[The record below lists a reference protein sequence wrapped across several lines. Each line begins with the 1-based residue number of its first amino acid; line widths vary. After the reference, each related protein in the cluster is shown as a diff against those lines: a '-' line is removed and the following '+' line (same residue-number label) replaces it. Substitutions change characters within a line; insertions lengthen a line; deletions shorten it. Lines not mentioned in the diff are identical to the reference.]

1 MTAGSPVEPV
11 ATYRSGVAA
20 RWLPRILAAAIL
32 AAAMLAGLRLEE
44 RGYGRALRTSVVLV
58 GALTALLVVRRAG
71 DVRVVFEL
79 GPQSLS
85 LVRGAHRATLDL
97 DRIERLRYDAPFVA
111 SRHWVPAAVVVDR
124 DGRDWRLPATL
135 EGGDRLVRDLVGR
148 IDRDDLRAWGD
159 ALGLERRMGRTRRV
173 LIVGYG
179 LAALV
184 LLAALVFYLR

>member
-1 MTAGSPVEPV
+1 MTAGSPVEPI

-111 SRHWVPAAVVVDR
+111 SRHWVPAAVIMDR
-124 DGRDWRLPATL
+124 NGRDWRLPATL

-159 ALGLERRMGRTRRV
+159 ALGLERRMGRTRCV

>member
-97 DRIERLRYDAPFVA
+97 DRIERLRFDAPFVT
-111 SRHWVPAAVVVDR
+111 SRHWVPAAVLVDR

>member
-97 DRIERLRYDAPFVA
+97 DRIERLRFDAPFVT
-111 SRHWVPAAVVVDR
+111 SRHWVPAAVLVDR

-159 ALGLERRMGRTRRV
+159 ALGHERRMGRTRRV

>member
-71 DVRVVFEL
+71 DVRVVFEF

-111 SRHWVPAAVVVDR
+111 SRHWVPAAVLVDR

-159 ALGLERRMGRTRRV
+159 ALGVERRMGRTRRV
-173 LIVGYG
+173 LRVGYG

>member
-111 SRHWVPAAVVVDR
+111 SRHWVPAAVIVDR